1 MRPMGAQ
8 PPRSSVK
15 LVALLVLGGV
25 GLGLV
30 AVGVTTAWGWTLL
43 VPGFI
48 ALVLSL
54 SGVWIIQQSR
64 DKTLR

>member
-1 MRPMGAQ
+1 MRLMGTQ
-8 PPRSSVK
+8 PPPPSLK

-30 AVGVTTAWGWTLL
+30 AVGVTTPWGWTFL
-43 VPGFI
+43 VPGVV

-54 SGVWIIQQSR
+54 SGVWVIQQSR